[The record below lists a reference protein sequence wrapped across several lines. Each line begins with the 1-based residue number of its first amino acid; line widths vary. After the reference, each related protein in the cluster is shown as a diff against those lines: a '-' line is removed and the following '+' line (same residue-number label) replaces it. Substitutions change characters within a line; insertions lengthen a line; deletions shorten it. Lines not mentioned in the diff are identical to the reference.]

1 MQPDFYDPIFL
12 KGNRNIG
19 VLMIH
24 GFTGTPKSV
33 EPWAQGLNKKGF
45 TVYVPLLAGHASDW
59 REMAR
64 HDWGDW
70 LQSAEEALSD
80 LEQQVDEVFVAG
92 FSMGGTIAT
101 RLTQLFPGRISGV
114 ILLNPTIYDNH
125 IRMIASRFLAWLI
138 PSIKAEGTDV
148 AKSDP
153 IITSQQRVSLRAANS
168 LHKFRHIVRRDL
180 PLIKT
185 PMKIFLSVNDNVVP
199 YSNGLLIS
207 NSVRSE
213 RNEIHFFEKS
223 FHVVPQDYENEEL
236 VEASTDFLYSLS
248 PVQI

>member
-1 MQPDFYDPIFL
+1 VKQDFYEPIFL
-12 KGNRNIG
+12 KGNRKIG

-33 EPWAQGLNKKGF
+33 EPWAQGLNAKGF
-45 TVYVPLLAGHASDW
+45 TVYVPLLAGHGSDW
-59 REMAR
+59 REMAK

-70 LQSAEEALSD
+70 LNSAEEALSD
-80 LEQQVDEVFVAG
+80 LEQQVDELFIAG
-92 FSMGGTIAT
+92 FSMGGTLAT
-101 RLTQLFPGRISGV
+101 RLAQLFPSRISGL

-125 IRMIASRFLAWLI
+125 FRMIASRFLAPVI

-148 AKSDP
+148 SKPEP

-168 LHKFRHIVRRDL
+168 LHKLRHIVRRDL
-180 PLIKT
+180 PLVRTPIKL
-185 PMKIFLSVNDNVVP
+185 FLSLNDHVVP

-213 RNEIHFFEKS
+213 RNEVHFFDKS
-223 FHVVPQDYENEEL
+223 FHVVPHDFDNEEL
-236 VEASTDFLYSLS
+236 VAVSADFIYSLL